1 MYPAISGLKLTAGKM
16 YQKKLHKKFNFQLSY
31 LSLSLLTSPSTSV
44 SEASELED
52 LGLADAELFA
62 EPSLRSEMFSAL
74 LNGALSQRS
83 RWLGSDSG
91 SLEDCWKMNDRFE

>member
-1 MYPAISGLKLTAGKM
+1 MY
-16 YQKKLHKKFNFQLSY
+16 KKRFFNFQLSY

-74 LNGALSQRS
+74 LNGARSQRS

-91 SLEDCWKMNDRFE
+91 SLEDCWKMKDRFE